1 MKARIFAVILGCAG
15 IALGQT
21 SSSGEPEQNQQADA
35 PPAPTREELAAMFTQ
50 SGGSLLRTQA
60 SAIAGPS
67 NDSSASA
74 SDEFIQ
80 ASFFAVIP
88 PEPRVLQKMD
98 LVTVIIREQ
107 SEFKS
112 EGTTELTRDA
122 SLSAVINDFI
132 KINLSNLELE
142 PNIGSVKPTI
152 DMNGKR
158 EFTGEGS
165 IDRKDSFTAR
175 VQARV
180 VDVKPNGTLVLESRK
195 TIKTDDEIQTYK
207 LIGTVRAEDITVDN
221 SVLSTQMYDLV
232 LEKNHEGPVR
242 SATKRGWLTKLLD
255 WMNPF

>member
-195 TIKTDDEIQTYK
+195 TIKTDDEIVVMSSTGGRTAYQNAGPTTRRG
-207 LIGTVRAEDITVDN
+207 LEVALD
-221 SVLSTQMYDLV
+221 SVWDYNLSSRIAYT
-232 LEKNHEGPVR
+232 
-242 SATKRGWLTKLLD
+242 LLD
-255 WMNPF
+255 AKYDQSFSF